1 MYLIDLFVYL
11 CVQILTL
18 KPKKIMSTISECLDI
33 TSVES
38 TKIDELSMELLKE
51 VNQVSDALL
60 DGAKTIKL
68 EELFS
73 EEPLSDYER
82 KLILFSYFTG
92 CNVTKIRLSQNG
104 QSDLDKL
111 EKMVELMERAQKVM
125 NG

>member
-1 MYLIDLFVYL
+1 
-11 CVQILTL
+11 
-18 KPKKIMSTISECLDI
+18 MSKISECLNI
-33 TSVES
+33 TDVDSD
-38 TKIDELSMELLKE
+38 KLDELSMELMKE
-51 VNQVSDALL
+51 LNQVSDVLL
-60 DGAKTIKL
+60 NGAQTIKVH
-68 EELFS
+68 ELFS